1 MLRAAFL
8 FIISV
13 HALIH
18 LLGFVKAWD
27 IAPVQ
32 QLTGK
37 TIIPLSGGGVRFFG
51 ALWLAACLLLL
62 SAALMY
68 LLKNPAWWIPGA
80 AGVLLSQFII
90 IIYWPDARAG
100 TLANIILLPVI
111 ITGWANWS
119 FGKMAARETAAMFSE
134 SIPNQPQLVT
144 PEMAASLPPPVAR
157 WLTASGATGKEKI
170 YTVRLKQKGLMRQSP
185 EKGWMKTQAVQY
197 FSTGKPGFI
206 WNARVEMM
214 PLLTLAGRDKYADG
228 KGNMLIK
235 ALGLLPVVDAT
246 GPEIDQGTML
256 RYLGEM
262 IWFPSA
268 ALEPYIAWEPIDS
281 VSAKATMN
289 YGGVTASGVFTFDEE
304 GRMLSFSAKRYMGG
318 DEGSALEDW
327 YIPAS
332 GWKEFNGI
340 RVPSK
345 GDVIWKLKDGDF
357 NYYQWEIEAIEYNI
371 PELYP
376 H

>member
-1 MLRAAFL
+1 MIRAAFL
-8 FIISV
+8 FVLSV

-37 TIIPLSGGGVRFFG
+37 AIIQLSGGGVKFFG
-51 ALWLAACLLLL
+51 VLWLAACLLLL

-68 LLKNPAWWIPGA
+68 LVKNPSWWIPGA
-80 AGVLLSQFII
+80 IGALLSQFLI

-111 ITGWANWS
+111 ITGWANWN
-119 FGKMAARETAAMFSE
+119 FGRKAASETAAMFSE
-134 SIPNQPQLVT
+134 AIPPQPRVVS
-144 PEMAASLPPPVAR
+144 PEKVANLPPPVAR
-157 WLTASGATGKEKI
+157 WLSNSGVVGREQA
-170 YTVRLKQKGLMRQSP
+170 YSVRLKQKGWMRQSA
-185 EKGWMKTQAVQY
+185 EKGWMETSAVQY
-197 FSTGKPGFI
+197 FSIEKPGFI

-268 ALEPYIAWEPIDS
+268 ALQPYITWEPIDS
-281 VSAKATMN
+281 VSAKATMS
-289 YGGVTASGVFTFDEE
+289 YGGVTASGDFTFDEE
-304 GRMLSFSAKRYMGG
+304 GRMLSFGARRYMGG
-318 DEGSALEDW
+318 SEGSTLEEW
-327 YIPAS
+327 FIPATE
-332 GWKEFNGI
+332 WKEFDGI

-357 NYYQWEIEAIEYNI
+357 NYYRWEIEAIEYNI
-371 PELYP
+371 PEQYP

>member
-1 MLRAAFL
+1 MIRAAFL
-8 FIISV
+8 FLLSV

-37 TIIPLSGGGVRFFG
+37 TILPLSGSGVKFFG
-51 ALWLAACLLLL
+51 MLWLAACLLLL
-62 SAALMY
+62 TAALMY
-68 LLKNPAWWIPGA
+68 LVKNPAWWTAGL
-80 AGVLLSQFII
+80 AGVLLSQFLVIV
-90 IIYWPDARAG
+90 YWPDAKAG

-119 FGKMAARETAAMFSE
+119 FGRMAARETAAMFADAIS
-134 SIPNQPQLVT
+134 PQSRIVN
-144 PEMAASLPPPVAR
+144 PEMVANLPPPVAR
-157 WLTASGATGKEKI
+157 WLTAAGVVGKEKI
-170 YTVRLKQKGLMRQSP
+170 YTVRLKQKGLMRQSA

-197 FSTGKPGFI
+197 FSTEKPGFI
-206 WNARVEMM
+206 WIARVDMM

-235 ALGLLPVVDAT
+235 ALGLLPVVDAA

-268 ALEPYIAWEPIDS
+268 ALEPYITWEAIDS
-281 VSAKATMN
+281 VSAKATMS

-304 GRMLSFSAKRYMGG
+304 GRMLSFSAQRYMGG
-318 DEGSALEDW
+318 GEGSTLENW
-327 YIPAS
+327 FIPAS
-332 GWKEFNGI
+332 EWKEFDGI

-357 NYYQWEIEAIEYNI
+357 TYYKWEIEAIEYNI
-371 PELYP
+371 TEQYP

>member
-1 MLRAAFL
+1 MIRAAFL
-8 FIISV
+8 FILSV

-32 QLTGK
+32 QLSGK
-37 TIIPLSGGGVRFFG
+37 TIMPIGGGGIKFFG
-51 ALWLAACLLLL
+51 VLWLAACLLLL
-62 SAALMY
+62 TAALMY
-68 LLKNPAWWIPGA
+68 LVKNQAWCMPGA
-80 AGVLLSQFII
+80 IGALLSQLLII
-90 IIYWPDARAG
+90 VYWPDAKAG
-100 TLANIILLPVI
+100 TLANVILLPVI
-111 ITGWANWS
+111 ITGWGNWD
-119 FGKMAARETAAMFSE
+119 FGRMAAEETVAMFASV
-134 SIPNQPQLVT
+134 IPPQPLIVT
-144 PEMAASLPPPVAR
+144 PEMAANLPPPVAR
-157 WLTASGATGKEKI
+157 WLTASGVTGKEKA
-170 YTVRLKQKGLMRQSP
+170 YTVRLKQKGLMRQST

-197 FSTGKPGFI
+197 FSTEKPGFI

-268 ALEPYIAWEPIDS
+268 ALEPYITWDPIDT
-281 VSAKATMN
+281 VSARATMS

-304 GRMLSFSAKRYMGG
+304 GRMLSFSAQRYMGG
-318 DEGSALEDW
+318 GEGSTLENW
-327 YIPAS
+327 YIPATE
-332 GWKEFNGI
+332 WKEFNGI

-357 NYYQWEIEAIEYNI
+357 NYYKWEIEAIEYNV
-371 PELYP
+371 PEQYP